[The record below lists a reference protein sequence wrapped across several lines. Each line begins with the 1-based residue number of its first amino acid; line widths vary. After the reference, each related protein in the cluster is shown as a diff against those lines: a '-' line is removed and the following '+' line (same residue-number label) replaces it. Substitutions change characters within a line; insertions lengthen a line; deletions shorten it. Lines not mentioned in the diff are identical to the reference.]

1 MTTFPALSPA
11 ARVFTPGDYP
21 HSKLKA
27 YSGRQTRIRH
37 SDAIVGQTVSFTFTG
52 LDESDRDLIIDHYRT
67 QAGAFALFETHADN
81 WSGSTNPTPP
91 GYRWAYAASPQID
104 DIGCGYHNVTVQLQ
118 MMPPQFGVAL
128 GAALSIRA
136 SITGGHASA
145 GASIPGADLTMT
157 VSMAAG
163 AARAGANIPGAS
175 LTVTTSIEGGTA
187 SSP

>member
-1 MTTFPALSPA
+1 MTTFPALTPA

-21 HSKLKA
+21 HSQLKT

-37 SDAIVGQTVSFTFTG
+37 SDAIVGQTISFTFTG

-91 GYRWAYAASPQID
+91 GYRWAYAASPQIE

-128 GAALSIRA
+128 GASLTINTSISGGRA
-136 SITGGHASA
+136 T
-145 GASIPGADLTMT
+145 
-157 VSMAAG
+157 G
-163 AARAGANIPGAS
+163 AAAAPGAS
-175 LTVTTSIEGGTA
+175 LTITVSIAGGAA